1 MRKPLQEREWLA
13 AFVVTIFSLGLIFLG
28 YFVSSRAAYAATE
41 VTGSMSFGA
50 AMGALAFEIIFLATA
65 LFFLFRLGEPPRLG
79 KFLPALA
86 WGVCGGAAILAL
98 DWLFTWLSA
107 LTGLKVGLNPDFIPR
122 ARNEWIGW
130 VVTLPFVAVGE
141 ELFFRG
147 LLPALYRAVNAPAG
161 LSLGLACALFGLI
174 HLGEGVIAVPIA
186 ALLALIFFFLK
197 NKSGGLLAPIIAHLL
212 VDTAGLVLT
221 AHGA

>member
-1 MRKPLQEREWLA
+1 MRKPLYDRSWLA
-13 AFVVTIFSLGLIFLG
+13 AAVVTLFALGLLMLG
-28 YFVSSRAAYAATE
+28 AIVASRAGGAATE
-41 VTGSMSFGA
+41 ATGSQSFGA
-50 AMGALAFEIIFLATA
+50 AMSALAFEIIFLATA
-65 LFFLFRLGEPPRLG
+65 LFFLFKLGDPPRLG

-86 WGVCGGAAILAL
+86 WGLCGGAAILAL
-98 DWLFTWLSA
+98 DWLFSWLSTLA
-107 LTGLKVGLNPDFIPR
+107 GLKTGLNPDFIPH

-130 VVTLPFVAVGE
+130 AVTLPFVAVGE

-161 LSLGLACALFGLI
+161 LSLVLACALFGLI
-174 HLGEGVIAVPIA
+174 HFGEGPAAPFIA
-186 ALLALIFFFLK
+186 AFLALIFFFLK

-212 VDTAGLVLT
+212 VDAAGLVLT

>member
-1 MRKPLQEREWLA
+1 MRKPLYERSWLA
-13 AFVVTIFSLGLIFLG
+13 AAVVTVFALCLLLLGA
-28 YFVSSRAAYAATE
+28 VVASRAGGAATE
-41 VTGSMSFGA
+41 ATGSQSFGA
-50 AMGALAFEIIFLATA
+50 AMSALGYEIIFLATA
-65 LFFLFRLGEPPRLG
+65 LFFLFRLGEPPRPG
-79 KFLPALA
+79 KFMPALA

-98 DWLFTWLSA
+98 DWLFTWLSSLA
-107 LTGLKVGLNPDFIPR
+107 GLRVGLNPDFIPH

-130 VVTLPFVAVGE
+130 AVTLPFVAVGE

-161 LSLGLACALFGLI
+161 MSLTLACALFGLI
-174 HLGEGVIAVPIA
+174 HYGQGVAAPFIA

-197 NKSGGLLAPIIAHLL
+197 NKSGGLLAPVIAHLL
-212 VDTAGLVLT
+212 VDTAGLVLA